1 MMTNRMSPLTSAIY
15 YFLLT
20 VGAVIMLL
28 PFAYMVSTSL
38 KPHAFVLEMPP
49 HFIPTQPTLD
59 NYTQALTTQGFG
71 RAFLN
76 SLIVASFSTV
86 ANVILSSTLA
96 YAFARWDFPGR
107 QFLFYTLLATMMIPT
122 LVLIIPQFVLAKNLL
137 LLNSLWGLVVVYSAG
152 TAFNMFLLRGFFEE
166 IPQELIDSALIDG
179 AGPFATFWRIALPLA
194 RPALAAVAIFSFLG
208 AWDEFTWALTAI
220 FKDELYTLPVALRR
234 FQQQNGT
241 EWGLVFAA
249 SVAAIV
255 PTVLIFIIFQRH
267 FIKGVMSGSVK
278 G

>member
-1 MMTNRMSPLTSAIY
+1 MLTRTSRWESAARY
-15 YFLLT
+15 LLLSL
-20 VGAVIMLL
+20 GAVVMLL
-28 PFAYMVSTSL
+28 PFLYMFGTSF
-38 KPHAFVLEMPP
+38 KAHAFVLELPP
-49 HFIPTQPTLD
+49 RLIPAQPTLD
-59 NYTQALTTQGFG
+59 NYTRALTTNHFG
-71 RAFLN
+71 RYFFN
-76 SLIVASFSTV
+76 SALVATTSTAITV
-86 ANVILSSTLA
+86 VLSAMLA

-107 QFLFYTLLATMMIPT
+107 SLLFYAMMGTMMVPA
-122 LVLIIPQFVLAKNLL
+122 LVLIIPQFVLAKNLH

-166 IPQELIDSALIDG
+166 IPQELFDAALIDG

-220 FKDELYTLPVALRR
+220 SDDKLYTLPIALRL
-234 FQQQNGT
+234 FQQQHGT

-249 SVAAIV
+249 STIAVLPTIIV
-255 PTVLIFIIFQRH
+255 FVIFQRH
-267 FIKGVMSGSVK
+267 FIKGVMSGAVK